1 MADAKAKPKKTSDL
15 VVRIVLIVV
24 LVIVAIM
31 AIGNYRLRREYSKA
45 LDLYNQVPPKYQEA
59 HDILESLVKKPL
71 AIMKIRGQARKTLGQ
86 CKFQLAVNIGQNAHS
101 KEGWTQA
108 VTMLEEARE
117 LAGPTE
123 AIEMRIKEYR
133 EYIEK
138 SGEQVKPEAAP
149 AAAPPAE

>member
-45 LDLYNQVPPKYQEA
+45 LDLYDQAKYQEA
-59 HDILESLVKKPL
+59 HDILEPLVKKPL
-71 AIMKIRGQARKTLGQ
+71 AIIKIRGQARKTLGQ
-86 CKFQLAVNIGQNAHS
+86 CKLQLAVDIGQSASS

-108 VTMLEEARE
+108 LTMLEEARKF
-117 LAGPTE
+117 AGPTE
-123 AIEMRIKEYR
+123 EIETRIKEYR

-138 SGEQVKPEAAP
+138 AEEPVKPAAAP